1 MGHLMASADIQA
13 HWEPLVG
20 EIDMGSPDSS
30 LAQGFCDPRPCSRAR
45 RESRFEV
52 EWIENRTTTK
62 LSGGTV
68 NPREFSLLCSGCGGV
83 LLVVRFA
90 ELNAEVQ
97 INIPEVL
104 SVKAN
109 EGHSLYEIE
118 RILPRKPE
126 KGKEVQAQAKKL
138 YGAAT
143 RRNTSS
149 EISSP
154 VRRTDMQGTKPPSRV
169 KTAQVSSGK

>member
-1 MGHLMASADIQA
+1 MGTAFDL
-13 HWEPLVG
+13 
-20 EIDMGSPDSS
+20 
-30 LAQGFCDPRPCSRAR
+30 
-45 RESRFEV
+45 
-52 EWIENRTTTK
+52 EWIGNRTTEK
-62 LSGGTV
+62 LSSDTV
-68 NPREFSLLCSGCGGV
+68 KPREFGFLRSGYGDV

-90 ELNAEVQ
+90 GLIAEVQ

-104 SVKAN
+104 SVKAD

-118 RILPRKPE
+118 RILPRKSE
-126 KGKEVQAQAKKL
+126 EGKEAQAQAKKL

-154 VRRTDMQGTKPPSRV
+154 VRRTDMQGTKPPARV
-169 KTAQVSSGK
+169 KSAQVSSGK